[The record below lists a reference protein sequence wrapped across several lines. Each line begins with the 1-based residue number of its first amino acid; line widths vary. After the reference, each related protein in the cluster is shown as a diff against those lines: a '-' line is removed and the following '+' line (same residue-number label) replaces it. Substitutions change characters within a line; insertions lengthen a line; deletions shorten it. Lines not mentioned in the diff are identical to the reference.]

1 MSHVGTNFCHLELLL
16 AHCAEVMTAQKSCG
30 CCCLGHCKFNVHNV
44 AGSLLGVN
52 LASKVDTDFEQLEF
66 PNIFENYLF
75 DVENYDVPIKSSL
88 VVEKDELYDVITSLE
103 TDFNL
108 D

>member
-1 MSHVGTNFCHLELLL
+1 M
-16 AHCAEVMTAQKSCG
+16 
-30 CCCLGHCKFNVHNV
+30 
-44 AGSLLGVN
+44 
-52 LASKVDTDFEQLEF
+52 EF
-66 PNIFENYLF
+66 PNIFEKYLF
-75 DVENYDVPIKSSL
+75 EEQEYDVPIKSSL

>member
-1 MSHVGTNFCHLELLL
+1 MCVAALD
-16 AHCAEVMTAQKSCG
+16 TASSTC
-30 CCCLGHCKFNVHNV
+30 
-44 AGSLLGVN
+44 
-52 LASKVDTDFEQLEF
+52 SKVDTHSEQLEF
-66 PNIFENYLF
+66 PNICENYLF
-75 DVENYDVPIKSSL
+75 DGMDYDEPIKSSL